1 MQLSHDELSDD
12 RLANLL
18 VGAFEGGSNYW
29 IDYTDVKAG
38 PTVGKAWG
46 ERQPFYGAPF
56 SGGAIVIQPL
66 DWDGEVTLD
75 HTALLRGLEVMANK
89 YPHHF
94 ADAMTEHDD
103 ATTADV
109 FLQCC
114 LFGTLVYS

>member
-1 MQLSHDELSDD
+1 MKLSDD
-12 RLANLL
+12 RVASLL

-29 IDYTDVKAG
+29 IDHVEVKAG
-38 PTVGKAWG
+38 PAVGRIWN

-56 SGGAIVIQPL
+56 SGGSIVVQPL
-66 DWDGEVTLD
+66 DDPSVTLD
-75 HTALLRGLEVMANK
+75 RAAIQRGLRVMPKK

-94 ADAMTEHDD
+94 ADVVTEQDD

-114 LFGTLVYS
+114 LFGKAVYS

>member
-1 MQLSHDELSDD
+1 MTLSDD
-12 RLANLL
+12 RIANLL

-29 IDYTDVKAG
+29 IEWAEIQAG
-38 PTVGKAWG
+38 PVVGTVWG

-56 SGGAIVIQPL
+56 SGGAIVVQPFEDPSAALDRTAIQ
-66 DWDGEVTLD
+66 
-75 HTALLRGLEVMANK
+75 RGLKVMANK

-94 ADAMTEHDD
+94 ADALTEHDD

-114 LFGTLVYS
+114 LFGELVYS